1 MKYSNIILSA
11 GPINTNLMPV
21 STNLS
26 QGMIPVNGKP
36 VIAWIIDDLIAKKLT
51 DFSVVVNIA
60 DAYLIDFLNKTY
72 SHRIDIE
79 ILKIP
84 NQGSII
90 NSLIEGLKQSETT
103 DGVRIIL
110 GDTLI
115 QDSFE
120 HTQDMV
126 YISEVNET
134 TRWCITELDPNNY
147 ISNYIDKGKELYSA
161 GLALA
166 GYYHFTNK
174 SHLLKSALNAAQNNE
189 TELSSVLSEYSN
201 TYPIKGITTNKW
213 YDFGHVDNLAR
224 ARRDLLQ
231 PRHFNTLKVN
241 PILNTITKTSIDQ
254 KTLRNELHWYL
265 KLPEQLKVLTPR
277 LINFSDQSDVTTIV
291 QEYYG
296 YPTLAELYVYAHIAP
311 DSWLATLKYVLDI
324 HNEFSK
330 YPGVVD
336 SANIKYMYLDKTIDR
351 VKTLS
356 DQSAFWQELIS
367 LEEITFNGNQLK
379 NLPYIMTIIEK
390 RVEQLLTKTDI
401 QIIHGDFCFSNI
413 LYDLTHQII
422 RLIDPRG
429 EFGEQTI
436 YGDPRYDLAKLRH
449 SVSGLYDFILAD
461 MFKIDKHNKMFES
474 EIYTYESTSQ
484 IQKEFDNL
492 LVDSKYCLNDLIF
505 IQGLIFISLTP
516 LHKENFERQLMLYLT
531 GIQTLNQVI

>member
-36 VIAWIIDDLIAKKLT
+36 VIAWIIDDLISKKLT
-51 DFSVVVNIA
+51 DISVVVNVE

-90 NSLIEGLKQSETT
+90 TSLIHGLEQTKKT

-120 HTQDMV
+120 HAIDMV
-126 YISEVNET
+126 YITKVNET
-134 TRWCITELDPNNY
+134 KRWCIAELDSDNH
-147 ISNYIDKGKELYSA
+147 ISNYMDKGKEFYSS

-174 SHLLKSALNAAQNNE
+174 SHLLKSALHAINNNA
-189 TELSSVLSEYSN
+189 TELSSVLNKYSID
-201 TYPIKGITTNKW
+201 YPIKGIETTKW
-213 YDFGHVDNLAR
+213 YDFGHVDNLAK
-224 ARRDLLQ
+224 ARRNLLQ

-241 PILNTITKTSIDQ
+241 PILNTITKTSTDQ
-254 KTLRNELHWYL
+254 QTLKNELQWYL
-265 KLPEQLKVLTPR
+265 NLPEELKVLVPR
-277 LINFSDQSDVTTIV
+277 LVNFSDQSDVTTIV

-296 YPTLAELYVYAHIAP
+296 YPTLAELYVYAHIQP

-324 HNEFSK
+324 QNEFSK
-330 YPGVVD
+330 YPGAID
-336 SANIKYMYLDKTIDR
+336 PLNIKFMYLDKTIDR
-351 VKTLS
+351 IRTLGNQS
-356 DQSAFWQELIS
+356 DFWQELIS
-367 LEEITFNGNQLK
+367 SSEITFNGNRLK
-379 NLPYIMTIIEK
+379 NLPYIMKIIEGK
-390 RVEQLLTKTDI
+390 VNRLIVKTDI

-449 SVSGLYDFILAD
+449 SVNGLYDFILAD
-461 MFKIDKHNKMFES
+461 MFKIDKHNKIFES
-474 EIYTYESTSQ
+474 EIYTHESTSQ

-492 LVDSKYCLNDLIF
+492 LVESKYNLDDLVF

-531 GIQTLNQVI
+531 GIQTLNQII